1 MKYLLLFILGFNIC
15 PFYFAQSFTKSML
28 HLPDAGQTKSFTSTF
43 GEDNDYSLNMP
54 FYKDNGNGTIT
65 DTITGLMWQKMD
77 FGEISFENASKY
89 CDTLTLGGYT
99 DWRLPTP
106 LEGFSILNLQNTNPA
121 INTTFFPKSLAEYW
135 WTNKVQFNDPSK
147 VWVTNAGGGIGNHL
161 KTETI
166 SAGGTKNFFVRAVRD
181 VTNPTLLTNRFSK
194 NNDGTITDLAT
205 NLEWQQTPDV
215 QAKTWEDALVY
226 AENLTFASKSD
237 WRLPSIRELQS
248 INDENYGSP
257 SVNSAYFNLLN
268 TQRKFW
274 SSTTLIAKDAT
285 KAWFWDTQFGITTY
299 DLKTNANYVLCVRNA
314 DVGQVAGLTSKP
326 ESIITT
332 AIYPNPANEVL
343 LIQNENGDL
352 LQYVITN
359 VLGEIFYSGEIS
371 TPTSSINTTHL
382 PEGYYFLQLQ
392 HAQEQTIHRFV
403 IIHP

>member
-43 GEDNDYSLNMP
+43 GEDNDYSLNIP

-65 DTITGLMWQKMD
+65 DTITGLMWQKID
-77 FGEISFENASKY
+77 FGEISYENASKY

-106 LEGFSILNLQNTNPA
+106 LESFSILNLQNTNPA
-121 INTTFFPKSLAEYW
+121 LNTTFFPKSIAEYW
-135 WTNKVQFNDPSK
+135 WTNTLQYNDASK

-205 NLEWQQTPDV
+205 NLEWQQTPDM
-215 QAKTWEDALVY
+215 QTKSWEDALVY
-226 AENLTFASKSD
+226 AENLSIDSKSD

-248 INDENYGSP
+248 INDENYGNP
-257 SVNSAYFNLLN
+257 SVNTNYFNLLN

-299 DLKTNANYVLCVRNA
+299 DLKSVQNFVLCVRNA
-314 DVGQVAGLTSKP
+314 D
-326 ESIITT
+326 EN
-332 AIYPNPANEVL
+332 AIAS
-343 LIQNENGDL
+343 IQNYTEFLDHVKILSISDGLSILTNFENSICYNLVNICGE
-352 LQYVITN
+352 VI
-359 VLGEIFYSGEIS
+359 FSGKSE
-371 TPTSSINTTHL
+371 TPTFFINIEFL
-382 PEGYYFLQLQ
+382 PKGIYIINIQNDKFYYSRKIGL
-392 HAQEQTIHRFV
+392 
-403 IIHP
+403 

>member
-1 MKYLLLFILGFNIC
+1 MKYLLLFILGFSIGTN
-15 PFYFAQSFTKSML
+15 YFAQSFKKSMA
-28 HLPDAGQTKSFTSTF
+28 HIPDAGQTKSFTNTF

-54 FYKDNGNGTIT
+54 FYIDHGNGTIT
-65 DTITGLMWQKMD
+65 DTITGLMWQKID
-77 FGEISFENASKY
+77 FGEISYENASKY

-106 LEGFSILNLQNTNPA
+106 LESFSILNLQNTNPA
-121 INTTFFPKSLAEYW
+121 LNTTFFPKSIAEYW
-135 WTNKVQFNDPSK
+135 WTNTLQYNDASK

-205 NLEWQQTPDV
+205 NLEWQQTPDM
-215 QAKTWEDALVY
+215 QTKSWEDALVY
-226 AENLTFASKSD
+226 AENLSIDSKSD

-248 INDENYGSP
+248 INDENSGSP
-257 SVNSAYFNLLN
+257 SVNTTFFNLLN

-299 DLKTNANYVLCVRNA
+299 DLKTTENYVLCVRTVDLNSS
-314 DVGQVAGLTSKP
+314 LSLKT
-326 ESIITT
+326 ESLFVNS
-332 AIYPNPANEVL
+332 IYPNPTSKTLNISTNNPQTFTYE
-343 LIQNENGDL
+343 
-352 LQYVITN
+352 ITN
-359 VLGEIFYSGEIS
+359 NLGQFIFSGVINS
-371 TPTSSINTTHL
+371 TFSSINTQNF
-382 PEGYYFLQLQ
+382 PEGHYILHLSNANSYI
-392 HAQEQTIHRFV
+392 THRFV
-403 IIHP
+403 ILHP